1 MALGCRETKDEEP
14 IRSEALE
21 VYNTERQELERLRK
35 ERVTMEQQFETA
47 KNKLRAVEPKRQ
59 AVGKEDYQ
67 RLKEIDPDQAL
78 EYLEQRQT
86 GGAEVARQV
95 REGIGKLTA
104 QHAEDMKQLQER
116 IVRQEERV
124 KRARAV
130 LDKAEA
136 AQAE

>member
-1 MALGCRETKDEEP
+1 M
-14 IRSEALE
+14 
-21 VYNTERQELERLRK
+21 YNTERQELERLRK

-47 KNKLRAVEPKRQ
+47 KNKLRAVESKRQ